1 MNADREIKPRER
13 VMHAI
18 RHEETDRVP
27 RFVNFSS
34 TVADRLLEEL
44 QLSDESS
51 LKSYF
56 QADID
61 LYEIPYRCPRLD
73 GKDLFGVE
81 YQKSPERK
89 KNNIKFHPL
98 ANIQGEDDIVY
109 HEWPNPDWADY
120 TAIKRKLSDAFAE
133 DRFTA
138 ASCGG
143 GLVNQTFNLIGR
155 DNFLSAIDYNPHLLN
170 AVIWKLN
177 EFFMEVDRRLFT
189 CCHGILDMS
198 YHVNDLSSLDR
209 GLFLDFFAG
218 PISELNRQAKSFGL
232 KTMLYTPGAVGGLIP
247 ELIECGYDV
256 IAPLQYSAKANS
268 AEALKDGFGD
278 QIAFMGHVCTDKV
291 LAIKSADEIH
301 GHVSGICE
309 AMKHNGGFIIG
320 PDDLIEDNIPTEN
333 ILALYEAADIYGNYE
348 Q

>member
-1 MNADREIKPRER
+1 MKPRER
-13 VMHAI
+13 VLYAI

-27 RFVNFSS
+27 RFVNFSMS
-34 TVADRLLEEL
+34 VVDRLLDEL
-44 QLSDESS
+44 QLSDANS

-56 QADID
+56 QSDVD
-61 LYEIPYRCPRLD
+61 MYEIPYICPHVD
-73 GKDLFGVE
+73 GKDLFGIE
-81 YQKSPERK
+81 YVRTPERN
-89 KNNIKFHPL
+89 KNKIKFHPL

-120 TAIKRKLSDAFAE
+120 TTLKQRLSTANAE

-138 ASCGG
+138 SSCGG

-232 KTMLYTPGAVGGLIP
+232 KTMLYTPGPVAGLLP
-247 ELIECGYDV
+247 DLIGCGYDV
-256 IAPLQYSAKANS
+256 IAPLQHSGKGNS
-268 AEALKDGFGD
+268 AEVLKDSYGD
-278 QIAFMGHVCTDKV
+278 QIAFMGHVCTQKI
-291 LAIKSADEIH
+291 LAIKSVDEIH
-301 GHVSGICE
+301 EHVCSICGV
-309 AMKHNGGFIIG
+309 MKRNGGFIIG
-320 PDDLIEDNIPTEN
+320 PDDVIEDNIPMEN

-348 Q
+348 